1 MNCPSCGRETPPGD
15 TCAHCGATLS
25 PTHRLPLGFFKW
37 ASLLLA
43 LAGVAALIVSASR
56 AAVPQITIG
65 HLNAAANL
73 AYVRV
78 SGTVVT
84 TPRYDPDTQ
93 YLSFHLDDGTGE
105 LTVNAYRA
113 ETQSLISNLQI
124 PSLGDRVTLE
134 GTIRLREDSAS
145 LTLAAPERLVIEHPA
160 PVERTIGSISVD
172 DEHTLVLIRGELLD
186 RREPYPGLTVLAVA
200 DPTGEIDAVIPSDVV
215 ALTGPIPSLA
225 PGDFLELTGVITL
238 YRDMPQITITSSQ
251 NIQRLDSLPAP
262 IATRPAQP
270 TLPPQNVS
278 VGQITLAYVG
288 ATVTVEGAIQNSE
301 DFSKGKRLTLADD
314 TGSITLLLWQDVL
327 DTIPNADQL
336 VPGTRVRVI
345 GKIDEYKGALEIV
358 PQRGSDIVVNPSPS
372 P

>member
-1 MNCPSCGRETPPGD
+1 MNCPSCARETPPGD

-25 PTHRLPLGFFKW
+25 PAHRLPLGFFKW

-43 LAGVAALIVSASR
+43 LVGVAALIVSASR

-65 HLNAAANL
+65 QLNATVNL

-84 TPRYDPDTQ
+84 TPRYDLDTQ

-113 ETQSLISNLQI
+113 ETQSLISNLKI
-124 PSLGDRVTLE
+124 PSLGDRATLE

-160 PVERTIGSISVD
+160 PVERAIGSISID
-172 DEHTLVLIRGELLD
+172 DELTPVLVRGQLIDL
-186 RREPYPGLTVLAVA
+186 REPYPGLTVLTVA
-200 DPTGEIDAVIPSDVV
+200 DPTGEIDAAIPSDVV
-215 ALTGPIPSLA
+215 SLTGQPPTLMT
-225 PGDFLELTGVITL
+225 GDFVQITGVITL
-238 YRDMPQITITSSQ
+238 YRDTPQITITSSQ

-288 ATVTVEGAIQNSE
+288 ATVTVEGAIQNPE
-301 DFSKGKRLTLADD
+301 DFSKGKRLTLTDD

-327 DTIPNADQL
+327 DTIPAADQL
-336 VPGTRVRVI
+336 TPGTHIRVT
-345 GKIDEYKGALEIV
+345 GKIDEYKGSLEIA
-358 PQRGSDIVVNPSPS
+358 PQLGSDVVVVASP
-372 P
+372 